1 MILLDT
7 CALIWILNKEP
18 VLPAALSAIERAA
31 RAGELYASPVSAW
44 EIGILVRRGRLVLDV
59 SAEVYVDRAFSRP
72 GVQIAALTPEIAVRS
87 SHVPGTLHG
96 DPADRMLVATAMLM
110 GLKLM
115 TRDRRLLDYAAQGHL
130 SALAC

>member
-7 CALIWILNKEP
+7 CALIWIMNKEP
-18 VLPAALSAIERAA
+18 VLPAALTAVERAA
-31 RAGELYASPVSAW
+31 KAGELYLSPISAW
-44 EIGILVRRGRLVLDV
+44 EIGTLVTRGRLVLDV
-59 SAEVYVDRAFSRP
+59 SAEVYVGRAFSRP

-87 SHVPGTLHG
+87 SYLPGTLHG

-115 TRDRRLLDYAAQGHL
+115 TRDRHILDYAAQGHL
-130 SALAC
+130 SASPC

>member
-7 CALIWILNKEP
+7 CALIWIMNKEP

-31 RAGELYASPVSAW
+31 RAGGLYASPVSAW
-44 EIGILVRRGRLVLDV
+44 EIGILVTRGRLVLDV
-59 SAEVYVDRAFSRP
+59 TAEVYVSRAFSRP

-87 SHVPGTLHG
+87 AHLPGTLHG

-115 TRDRRLLDYAAQGHL
+115 TRDRRILDYAAQGHL
-130 SALAC
+130 SVSPC

>member
-7 CALIWILNKEP
+7 CALIWIMNKEP

-44 EIGILVRRGRLVLDV
+44 EIGILVTRGRLVLDV
-59 SAEVYVDRAFSRP
+59 SAEVYVGRVFSRP
-72 GVQIAALTPEIAVRS
+72 DVQIADLTPEIAVRS
-87 SHVPGTLHG
+87 SHLPGTLHG
-96 DPADRMLVATAMLM
+96 DSADRMLVASAMLM

-130 SALAC
+130 SVSPC

>member
-7 CALIWILNKEP
+7 CALIWIMNKEP
-18 VLPAALSAIERAA
+18 VLPAALRAMERAA

-44 EIGILVRRGRLVLDV
+44 EIGILVTRGRLVLDV

-87 SHVPGTLHG
+87 SHLPGTLHG
-96 DPADRMLVATAMLM
+96 DPADRMLIATAIVM
-110 GLKLM
+110 GLKFM
-115 TRDRRLLDYAAQGHL
+115 TRDRGLLDYAAQGHL
-130 SALAC
+130 SASPC

>member
-7 CALIWILNKEP
+7 CALIWIMNKGP
-18 VLPAALSAIERAA
+18 VLPAALSAIEGAA

-44 EIGILVRRGRLVLDV
+44 EIGILVTRRRLVLDV

-72 GVQIAALTPEIAVRS
+72 GVRIAALTPEIAVRS
-87 SHVPGTLHG
+87 SHLPGTLHG
-96 DPADRMLVATAMLM
+96 DPADRMLIATAMLM

-115 TRDRRLLDYAAQGHL
+115 TRDRRILDYAAQGHL
-130 SALAC
+130 SAMAC

>member
-7 CALIWILNKEP
+7 CALLWIMNKEP
-18 VLPAALSAIERAA
+18 VLPAALSAVERAA

-44 EIGILVRRGRLVLDV
+44 EIGILVTRRRVVLDV
-59 SAEVYVDRAFSRP
+59 SAEVYVSRAFSRP

-87 SHVPGTLHG
+87 SHLPGTLHS
-96 DPADRMLVATAMLM
+96 DPADRMLIATAMLM

-115 TRDRRLLDYAAQGHL
+115 TRDRRILDYAAQGHL
-130 SALAC
+130 SVSPC

>member
-1 MILLDT
+1 
-7 CALIWILNKEP
+7 

-44 EIGILVRRGRLVLDV
+44 EIGILVTRGRLALDV
-59 SAEVYVDRAFSRP
+59 SAEVYVGRAFSRP
-72 GVQIAALTPEIAVRS
+72 GVQIAALTPEIAIRS
-87 SHVPGTLHG
+87 SYLPGTLHG

-130 SALAC
+130 SAIAC

>member
-7 CALIWILNKEP
+7 CALIWIMNKAP
-18 VLPAALSAIERAA
+18 VLPAALDRDRTRRQSR
-31 RAGELYASPVSAW
+31 RTVLSPVSAW
-44 EIGILVRRGRLVLDV
+44 EIGILVTRGRLVLDV
-59 SAEVYVDRAFSRP
+59 SAEVYVSRAFSRP

-87 SHVPGTLHG
+87 SHLPGTLHG

-115 TRDRRLLDYAAQGHL
+115 TRDRRILDYAAQGHL
-130 SALAC
+130 SASPC